1 MNKKLKLV
9 FFFLVT
15 FSSCVLFSGCTF
27 PRIIV
32 LKDPL
37 SPVEHV
43 NLGVAY
49 EKKGEIDL
57 ALKEY
62 KRAAK
67 ELPIAYLY
75 IGNVYYQKKDL
86 DKAEKYFKKTIKKD
100 PKNADAYNN
109 LAWLYYTK
117 GRNLEEAERLVLK
130 AIELN
135 SSKVDIYSDTLSK
148 IRELKKSNG
157 GILERK

>member
-27 PRIIV
+27 TRIIV

-135 SSKVDIYSDTLSK
+135 SSKVDIYGDTLSK

>member
-62 KRAAK
+62 KRAEK

-135 SSKVDIYSDTLSK
+135 SSKVDIYGDTLSK

>member
-135 SSKVDIYSDTLSK
+135 SSKVDIYGDTLSK